1 MGEKMIQDVHC
12 YPLKKIEDQRGAVM
26 HMLRSDQ
33 PHFQKFGEIYFS
45 VVKPGVVK
53 GWKLHKEIS
62 QNMAVPE
69 GKIRLVIY
77 DPRENSSSFGKTQVI
92 EFGGDNY
99 CLVQMPPN
107 VWYAFQA
114 ISSGH
119 AMIANC
125 TTAPHSPSESETLP
139 LETEMIP
146 YRWPTPN

>member
-1 MGEKMIQDVHC
+1 MGAMIDGVQIQ
-12 YPLKKIEDQRGAVM
+12 PLKRIEDERGAVM

-33 PHFQKFGEIYFS
+33 PHFEKFGEVYFS
-45 VVKPGVVK
+45 MVKPGVIK

-77 DPRENSSSFGKTQVI
+77 DPRKTSPTFGQI
-92 EFGGDNY
+92 QAIDFGTDNY

-114 ISSGH
+114 ISSTH
-119 AMIANC
+119 AIIANC
-125 TTAPHSPSESETLP
+125 TTAPHRPEESETLP
-139 LETEMIP
+139 LGTEVIP
-146 YRWPTPN
+146 YSWNS

>member
-1 MGEKMIQDVHC
+1 MIDGVQIH
-12 YPLKKIEDQRGAVM
+12 PLKRIEDERGAVM
-26 HMLRSDQ
+26 HMLRADQ
-33 PHFQKFGEIYFS
+33 PHFQKFGEVYFS
-45 VVKPGVVK
+45 MVKPGVIK

-77 DPRENSSSFGKTQVI
+77 DPRKNSPTLGQTQTIDFGA
-92 EFGGDNY
+92 DNY

-114 ISSGH
+114 ISKTH

-125 TTAPHSPSESETLP
+125 TTAPHRPEESETLP
-139 LETEMIP
+139 LGNEVIP
-146 YRWPTPN
+146 YIWES